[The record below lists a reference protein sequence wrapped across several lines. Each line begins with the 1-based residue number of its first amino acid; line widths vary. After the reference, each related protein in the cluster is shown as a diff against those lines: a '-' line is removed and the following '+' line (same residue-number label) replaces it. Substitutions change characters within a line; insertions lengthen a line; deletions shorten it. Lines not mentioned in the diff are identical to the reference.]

1 MKNQLIL
8 DMEKVTV
15 FKGCIN
21 GQEFDNV
28 NDYNARMKEL
38 LDAGAENISAS
49 SSTSVKT
56 VKEPQDCK
64 CGDEAPCPCEV
75 CTCSNRPNGVYDED
89 ASFYPYM
96 DANDPYYLDLLVTE
110 DPAVN
115 AEALNTM
122 EEVFTESYRYI
133 CDTLADPKVSQQ
145 TRREYLTD
153 VQTILS
159 GLKDDHKHTKKALD
173 SIVRKEAEL
182 RAELKALEGAENVL
196 RDALPVIEKLDE
208 FYRAVECKT
217 LEEITNTD
225 RAAEKTECQCEQ
237 NCQCEQKV
245 PTKCVETE
253 KTKVYDLNTII
264 NTIFGE
270 SLFGGGSMFGGN
282 NIRRGLR

>member
-38 LDAGAENISAS
+38 LDAGVENITAS

-56 VKEPQDCK
+56 VKESQDCK
-64 CGDEAPCPCEV
+64 CGDEDPCPCSCEV
-75 CTCSNRPNGVYDED
+75 CTCSNDLRPYGVYDED

-133 CDTLADPKVSQQ
+133 CDTLVDPKVSQQ

-173 SIVRKEAEL
+173 STVRKQAEL
-182 RAELKALEGAENVL
+182 RAQLKDLESAENIL
-196 RDALPVIEKLDE
+196 RDALPVIERLDE
-208 FYRAVECKT
+208 FYRAVEYKT
-217 LEEITNTD
+217 LEEITNAD
-225 RAAEKTECQCEQ
+225 RSTEKNE
-237 NCQCEQKV
+237 CQCEQKV

-253 KTKVYDLNTII
+253 KTRVYDLNTII

-270 SLFGGGSMFGGN
+270 SMFGGGN
-282 NIRRGLR
+282 TIRRSLR